1 MQSLILKLNSC
12 IYIYIHQ
19 AFPRE
24 SGMTDDV
31 SQAILKMSEE
41 GELQRIQDSWFIKS
55 IECEEDTLS
64 AGNSVQSTQLGISSF
79 WGLFLISAGASS
91 VCALLHLISLLKKY
105 RTYQQHK
112 GGTSINE
119 TTLCFLQHLKQFIV
133 FADMAGDKQIKILK
147 EEEEEQST
155 CSVTRGQPCPHCSCC
170 YCNSKG
176 EGVGTSS
183 SSSSSS

>member
-1 MQSLILKLNSC
+1 
-12 IYIYIHQ
+12 
-19 AFPRE
+19 
-24 SGMTDDV
+24 MTDDV

-41 GELQRIQDSWFIKS
+41 GELQRIQDSWFMKS
-55 IECEEDTLS
+55 IECEEDTSS

-112 GGTSINE
+112 GGASINE

-147 EEEEEQST
+147 EEEEQST
-155 CSVTRGQPCPHCSCC
+155 CSVTRCQPCSHCSSSSSCC
-170 YCNSKG
+170 CCCCCSKK
-176 EGVGTSS
+176 EGVGTLSS
-183 SSSSSS
+183 SSCTL